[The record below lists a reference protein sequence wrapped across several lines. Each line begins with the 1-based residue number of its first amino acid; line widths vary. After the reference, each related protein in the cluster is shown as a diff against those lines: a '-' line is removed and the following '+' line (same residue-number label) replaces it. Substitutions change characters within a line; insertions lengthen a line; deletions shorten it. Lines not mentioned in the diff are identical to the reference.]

1 MFCDTALIATG
12 TERQLLEQEKEAF
25 EVFRKEVL
33 RDLQSHCAQLQVQ
46 L

>member
-1 MFCDTALIATG
+1 MVATD

-33 RDLQSHCAQLQVQ
+33 RDLHTHCAQLQVQ
-46 L
+46 LQS